1 MMIDKRLIKLVPK
14 SKKYVF
20 LTVLLKLLS
29 LLSNFILIFSVAAIL
44 KISGITGEESASKSF
59 ALPCIF
65 LGLSIIVTFISACFS
80 SITSFKSSREVKKTL
95 RSLIYQ
101 KLLKLGPDYQE
112 KTETAKI
119 IQLAVEGVEQIEVWF
134 GQYLPQ
140 FFYSMIAAFVT
151 FGLLAFI
158 NLKMALILFCCI
170 PFIPMSIIAIQKIA
184 KKILKKYLDQYAVLA
199 DDYLEN
205 LQGLPTLQLYQA
217 DEDRQK
223 KLRCSAENFRRVTMK
238 VLSFQ
243 LNSIIVMDIVAY
255 AGAALGIITAVTACL
270 NGSLSLDKCFACI
283 LISAD
288 FFIPLRRLGSYFHT
302 AMNGTSASK
311 NIFAL
316 LETEEAENGSLELTE
331 ADDNSNLFEC
341 VGLCYS
347 FNQRQ
352 VLENVNIV
360 IEKGSYVAF
369 VGKSGSGKSTTAK
382 VFAGINYDYSGK
394 VKIKGLDLYKVNR
407 DSLYKYV
414 SYISHKD
421 WIFKGS
427 VRDCLLEGKA
437 DAAETE
443 LWEALAKVRLDAFV
457 REEGGLDM
465 QILENAANL
474 SGGQKQRLSIARALL
489 HNSEVYIFD
498 EATSNIDLESEQ
510 AILALLH
517 KLKGTKTVIMISH
530 RKENCL
536 GADKIYFFENGHCSQ
551 LSEAAK

>member
-1 MMIDKRLIKLVPK
+1 MIDKRLIKLVPE

-20 LTVLLKLLS
+20 LTVLLKLIS
-29 LLSNFILIFSVAAIL
+29 LLANILLIFSVANIL
-44 KISGITGEESASKSF
+44 RLSGICGEPPSSQGFIFSCVMIALTLILSFLSAYF
-59 ALPCIF
+59 A
-65 LGLSIIVTFISACFS
+65 
-80 SITSFKSSREVKKTL
+80 SITSFKSSRAVKKIL
-95 RSLIYQ
+95 RSKIYQ

-151 FGLLAFI
+151 FAILAFI
-158 NLKMALILFCCI
+158 NLKMALILLVCI
-170 PFIPMSIIAIQKIA
+170 PFIPMSIVAVQKIA

-199 DDYLEN
+199 DNYLEN
-205 LQGLPTLQLYQA
+205 LQGLPTLQLYKA
-217 DEDRQK
+217 DEDRQQ
-223 KLRCSAENFRRVTMK
+223 KLRIEAEKFRKVTMK

-243 LNSIIVMDIVAY
+243 LNSIIIMDIVAY
-255 AGAALGIITAVTACL
+255 AGAALGIIAAVTACI
-270 NGSLSLDKCFACI
+270 NGILSLDKCFVCI

-316 LETEEAENGSLELTE
+316 LETKETEDGSLELPET
-331 ADDNSNLFEC
+331 DDNSKLFEC
-341 VGLCYS
+341 EGLSYS

-352 VLENVNIV
+352 VLENVNIS
-360 IEKGSYVAF
+360 IKKGSYVAF
-369 VGKSGSGKSTTAK
+369 VGKSGSGKSTSAK
-382 VFAGINYDYSGK
+382 VLSGIYNEYSGQ
-394 VKIKGLDLYKVNR
+394 VKIMGLELSAVKR
-407 DSLYKYV
+407 ESLYKYV

-427 VRDCLLEGKA
+427 IKDCLLEGKSNA
-437 DAAETE
+437 SEEE
-443 LWEALAKVRLDAFV
+443 LWEALAKVRLDSFV
-457 REEGGLDM
+457 KDNGGLEM
-465 QILENAANL
+465 QILENASNL

-489 HNSEVYIFD
+489 HNSELYIFD
-498 EATSNIDLESEQ
+498 EATSNIDLESEE

-536 GADKIYFFENGHCSQ
+536 GADKIYLFENGHCSQ
-551 LSEAAK
+551 LSEVAK